1 MLEFMK
7 YLFDI
12 IKTVIDPIFVIF
24 LLMLISLIVFW
35 RASKNKTGALLL
47 LLTIV
52 LFYAASIFPV
62 ANYLCRYL
70 EKDYIKKPITADQNT
85 DVIIVLGGGSYD
97 INYISKTFPSSSTV
111 VRVAYA
117 ADYYHQ
123 NPVKYF
129 VCSGKGS
136 GKAPEGEMMAKLAVS
151 LGVPQEKIKIDSR
164 SVNTWQSAEEINK
177 MFGNKDISIGLVTS
191 AFHMKRSEREFKKYF
206 NNVSPLPA
214 GYLYSSPMGNPV
226 ARYIPRSEALYK
238 TQTAFQEIVAR
249 IWYLIK
255 GLF

>member
-1 MLEFMK
+1 MLKAFS
-7 YLFDI
+7 
-12 IKTVIDPIFVIF
+12 DPLFVIF
-24 LLMLISLIVFW
+24 LLLIISLIVFW
-35 RASKNKTGALLL
+35 RAGNNKTGALVL
-47 LLTIV
+47 LLTLV
-52 LFYAASIFPV
+52 LFYAASTFPV

-70 EKDYIKKPITADQNT
+70 EKDYIKKPISTNQDT
-85 DVIIVLGGGSYD
+85 DVIVVLGGGAYD
-97 INYISKTFPSSSTV
+97 INYISKTFPSSATV

-129 VCSGKGS
+129 LCSGKGP
-136 GKAPEGEMMAKLAVS
+136 GKIPEAEIMARLAAS
-151 LGVPQEKIKIDSR
+151 LGVPREKIKVDSR
-164 SVNTWQSAEEINK
+164 SVNTWQSAVEINK
-177 MFGNKDISIGLVTS
+177 MFGNKDIRISLVTS

-214 GYLYSSPMGNPV
+214 GFLYSSPMGNPIP
-226 ARYIPRSEALYK
+226 RYIPQSEALYK
-238 TQTAFQEIVAR
+238 TQRAFQEIVAR

>member
-1 MLEFMK
+1 ME

-12 IKTVIDPIFVIF
+12 IKAIIDPIFVIF

-35 RASKNKTGALLL
+35 RASKNKTGALIL

-52 LFYAASIFPV
+52 LFYAASAFPV

-70 EKDYIKKPITADQNT
+70 EKDYIKKTIAADQDT
-85 DVIIVLGGGSYD
+85 DVIVVLGGGAYD

-117 ADYYHQ
+117 VDCYHQ
-123 NPVKYF
+123 NPIKYF

-136 GKAPEGEMMAKLAVS
+136 GKVPEAEMMARLATS
-151 LGVPQEKIKIDSR
+151 LGVPQEKIKIDSL
-164 SVNTWQSAEEINK
+164 SVNTWQSAAEINK
-177 MFGNKDISIGLVTS
+177 MFGNKDIHIALVTS

-214 GYLYSSPMGNPV
+214 DYLYSSPMGNPV
-226 ARYIPRSEALYK
+226 IRYIPQSEALYK
-238 TQTAFQEIVAR
+238 TQTSFQEIVAR
-249 IWYLIK
+249 SWYLVK